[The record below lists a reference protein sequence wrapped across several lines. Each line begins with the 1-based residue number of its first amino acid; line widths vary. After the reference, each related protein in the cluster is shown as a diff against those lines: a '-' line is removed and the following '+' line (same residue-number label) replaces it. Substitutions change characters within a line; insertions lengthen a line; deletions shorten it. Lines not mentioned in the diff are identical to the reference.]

1 MLGQKLGSHV
11 MNSIFETSGP
21 VTAMSNDVKDS
32 LNLQDEL
39 RDLSSKINSFT
50 KATSDLLI
58 ESTTDSASTTV
69 RISFVT
75 KLLFGVVALLTFALN
90 IGLNYVGST
99 FGQMIIANMA
109 ISVLY
114 VLVGMCLISDLT
126 KGRTHFQN
134 EREQIQERIQT
145 VSDFLK
151 SLLQERVQLVN
162 SVSEVK
168 WHLENEQIK
177 LQMSKL
183 EVSSHQEKIDFLGS
197 SLNEK
202 SKQLDDL
209 LQETLR
215 AESEV
220 AQLRGQ
226 KEDLN
231 DDLTTATS
239 ELESYKSE
247 IGRLVEEIETLRIQE
262 IDANAKLESDRNSI
276 AIVSANLE
284 DKQCDLLKIEE
295 QVGKFTND
303 LFEKEE
309 IIKNLSDQILEK
321 KDCLAVTLSEI
332 EQLNVQIADKQQSLQ
347 ANLEREVELRVS
359 CDELE
364 QAKQS
369 VLRATQEAKDQLGLL
384 QSQVD
389 GDSERKSQLEDGI
402 QRLQNENLELV
413 NKTVALES
421 HLAAQLEMMTQFES
435 QVSLFDEVIKSK
447 ELRKQQLD
455 SEYETTEIHVATLL
469 KRLAELEYLAVA
481 KTLSESAP
489 LNHQQGEM
497 EILNENSSN
506 RDCHNDACPTCAEHK
521 LDEEKRASIEAMIE
535 ELEGLRLDAQ
545 NLIEQSQ
552 IASQDAEKQIAD
564 AEHRVEMLNKKS
576 EGLNDQVQERISELY
591 GLKQDLIAIRAEKR
605 ELENTLGDKEKAEET
620 LAELRVRIEEYKLDM
635 ERLRAQIT
643 ELDESVGCK
652 SDHVEQ
658 LENSIKELTSKLM
671 ETQGE
676 LVTYRAEV
684 DSLASTKAELEEI
697 CESLTDVMTANLHA
711 KNDAENDLASLRNRI
726 AEETQDLRRLIAEQE
741 IQINEHERMARS
753 LELQREQ
760 QADMETQLGDL
771 REREEALCVLEREVE
786 NAQRQLDALIERALI
801 AESDLRIRQDDLTE
815 SQNRIAEFRHEI
827 HTYETRMTELLQAE
841 EEANRRISDLK
852 IQEMETIANHDCILK
867 DAELEQRKLAELR
880 RELKESVARNTE
892 ANSRLQLLSDEVA
905 EAQSVVKQW
914 QDYIKV
920 LEAEIKSGTAKKV
933 TLEKEIELLQSNAD
947 TLHAETLAATEQL
960 SSINAKHLV
969 AADQVNF
976 CEQSLSRINSELESA
991 ESSLSVYLAQQRDA
1005 EDGII
1010 RLAVDRDELKTEI
1023 ATALLQ
1029 RDQEMAKVAE
1039 LQSQSHQLESLV
1051 IELQKEKEQFLSQ
1064 IYALKDEACSL
1075 GELNRESQALL
1086 SELEQEVLS
1095 LERVAK
1101 ELDNVQGLALDRKV
1115 ELDQL
1120 EVELGDLR
1128 SRKRV
1133 AEEEVTE
1140 LEQKQQGLRHLEKE
1154 FEERSVELAKLK
1166 LEYEQQSDQ
1175 LRTLLDEIA
1184 SKNHLKDDL
1193 SEMENQLE
1201 QSKSALKVLEAE
1213 KSDRE
1218 SKLKQVNNLISNRE
1232 EELGQIQAAIQ
1243 DKDIQIQELVESIAS
1258 HEKESQE
1265 LTHRIEQ
1272 SHKEIRKLG
1281 SLRSSTEETIGE
1293 LMHEVDRLKEEIQ
1306 VCNQELKAAERSEN
1320 GMKTQIESIEAQI
1333 ETLLQNRLNLTNE
1346 TEAIQFQ
1353 LASDNAQLLAIR
1365 TQVSSSEAESSTLRE
1380 TILSLQEEVMRVTD
1394 QLTARKQEWES
1405 TQQIEEVATVVAETE
1420 ETRQELE
1427 TVSIEQ
1433 SNTEDPQEQVVQE
1446 IAIEED
1452 VWSTLNELKEL
1463 EESVRLDQRDSNSER
1478 QWNPRPADSRATARI
1493 PTPAMP
1499 RSDAWS
1505 DIFATNN

>member
-231 DDLTTATS
+231 NDLTTATS

-276 AIVSANLE
+276 AIVSATLE

-435 QVSLFDEVIKSK
+435 QVSLFDELIKSK

-481 KTLSESAP
+481 KSLSESAP

-591 GLKQDLIAIRAEKR
+591 GLKQDLITIRAEKR

-658 LENSIKELTSKLM
+658 LENSIKELTSRLM
-671 ETQGE
+671 EMQGE

-726 AEETQDLRRLIAEQE
+726 AEESQDLRRLIAEQE

-867 DAELEQRKLAELR
+867 DAELEQRKLEELR

-914 QDYIKV
+914 QEYIKV

-947 TLHAETLAATEQL
+947 TLHAETLAAMELL

-1039 LQSQSHQLESLV
+1039 LQGQSHQLESLV

-1075 GELNRESQALL
+1075 GELNRESQAML
-1086 SELEQEVLS
+1086 SELEQEVTS

-1201 QSKSALKVLEAE
+1201 QSKSALKVLEDE

-1243 DKDIQIQELVESIAS
+1243 DKAIQIQELVESIAS

-1405 TQQIEEVATVVAETE
+1405 TQQIEEVATVGAETE

-1463 EESVRLDQRDSNSER
+1463 EESVRVDQRDSNSER

>member
-1 MLGQKLGSHV
+1 LGQKLGSHV

-21 VTAMSNDVKDS
+21 ITAMSNDVTDS

-75 KLLFGVVALLTFALN
+75 KLLFGIVALLTFALN
-90 IGLNYVGST
+90 IGLNYVGAT

-114 VLVGMCLISDLT
+114 VLVVMCFISDLT

-183 EVSSHQEKIDFLGS
+183 EVSSHQEKIEFLGS

-215 AESEV
+215 AECEV
-220 AQLRGQ
+220 DQLRGQ
-226 KEDLN
+226 KEDLYN
-231 DDLTTATS
+231 HLATATS
-239 ELESYKSE
+239 VLESHRSE
-247 IGRLVEEIETLRIQE
+247 IGCLVDEIETLRIQE

-276 AIVSANLE
+276 AIVSATLE
-284 DKQCDLLKIEE
+284 DKRCDLLKIEE
-295 QVGKFTND
+295 QLEKLTND

-309 IIKNLSDQILEK
+309 TIKNLSDQILAK
-321 KDCLAVTLSEI
+321 KDCLAVALSEI
-332 EQLNVQIADKQQSLQ
+332 EQLNVQIAEKQQSLQ

-369 VLRATQEAKDQLGLL
+369 VLVATQEAKHQLGLL
-384 QSQVD
+384 QSQFD
-389 GDSERKSQLEDGI
+389 SDSERKSQLQDGI
-402 QRLQNENLELV
+402 HRLQNENLELV

-435 QVSLFDEVIKSK
+435 QVSLFDEATKSK

-455 SEYETTEIHVATLL
+455 SEYEIAEIHVATLL

-481 KTLSESAP
+481 KTLSESAS
-489 LNHQQGEM
+489 LNHQQDEM
-497 EILNENSSN
+497 EILNENDSN
-506 RDCHNDACPTCAEHK
+506 LDCHNDVCPTCAEHK
-521 LDEEKRASIEAMIE
+521 LDEEKRSSIEAMIE

-545 NLIEQSQ
+545 NIIQQSQ
-552 IASQDAEKQIAD
+552 IASQEAEKQIAD
-564 AEHRVEMLNKKS
+564 AEYRVEMLNKKS

-620 LAELRVRIEEYKLDM
+620 LAELRDRIEEYNLDM
-635 ERLRAQIT
+635 VQLRAQIT

-711 KNDAENDLASLRNRI
+711 KNDAENDLAALRNRI
-726 AEETQDLRRLIAEQE
+726 AEETQDLCRLIAEQE
-741 IQINEHERMARS
+741 IQLNEHERMAGS

-771 REREEALCVLEREVE
+771 REREEALRVLEREVE
-786 NAQRQLDALIERALI
+786 SAQRQLDALLERSLI

-827 HTYETRMTELLQAE
+827 HKYETRMTELLQAE
-841 EEANRRISDLK
+841 EAVNRRISDLK
-852 IQEMETIANHDCILK
+852 IQEMETIANHDYILK
-867 DAELEQRKLAELR
+867 DAELEQRKLEELR

-905 EAQSVVKQW
+905 EAQSIVKQW

-920 LEAEIKSGTAKKV
+920 LEAEIKSGTARKV
-933 TLEKEIELLQSNAD
+933 TLEREIELLQSNAD
-947 TLHAETLAATEQL
+947 SLHAETLAATELL
-960 SSINAKHLV
+960 SSINAKHHV
-969 AADQVNF
+969 AADQFNF
-976 CEQSLSRINSELESA
+976 CEQSLSRLNSELKSA

-1039 LQSQSHQLESLV
+1039 LQRQSHQLESLV

-1064 IYALKDEACSL
+1064 IYALKDEAHSL
-1075 GELNRESQALL
+1075 GELNKESQAKLA
-1086 SELEQEVLS
+1086 ELEQEVSS

-1101 ELDNVQGLALDRKV
+1101 ELDKVQGLALDRKV
-1115 ELDQL
+1115 ELNQL

-1128 SRKRV
+1128 SRKKV

-1140 LEQKQQGLRHLEKE
+1140 LEQKQQNLRHLEKE
-1154 FEERSVELAKLK
+1154 LEERSVELAKLK

-1201 QSKSALKVLEAE
+1201 QSKSALKVLEDE

-1232 EELGQIQAAIQ
+1232 EELTQMQASIQ
-1243 DKDIQIQELVESIAS
+1243 DKAIQIQELAESVAS
-1258 HEKESQE
+1258 HEKESLE

-1272 SHKEIRKLG
+1272 SHKEIRKLA
-1281 SLRSSTEETIGE
+1281 SLRSNTEETIGE
-1293 LMHEVDRLKEEIQ
+1293 LMHEVDRLKGVIQ

-1320 GMKTQIESIEAQI
+1320 VMKIQIESIEAQI
-1333 ETLLQNRLNLTNE
+1333 EALLQNRLNLANE

-1365 TQVSSSEAESSTLRE
+1365 TQVSNSEAESSTLRE
-1380 TILSLQEEVMRVTD
+1380 TILSLQEEVLRVTG
-1394 QLTARKQEWES
+1394 QLMARKQEWES

-1420 ETRQELE
+1420 ETCQELE
-1427 TVSIEQ
+1427 TVSKEQ
-1433 SNTEDPQEQVVQE
+1433 SNTEDPPVQVVQE

-1463 EESVRLDQRDSNSER
+1463 EESIRLDQRDSNSER
-1478 QWNPRPADSRATARI
+1478 QWNPRPRESRGTARI
-1493 PTPAMP
+1493 PTPTMP

-1505 DIFATNN
+1505 DIFAANN

>member
-1 MLGQKLGSHV
+1 
-11 MNSIFETSGP
+11 
-21 VTAMSNDVKDS
+21 MSNDVKDS

-231 DDLTTATS
+231 NDLTTATS

-276 AIVSANLE
+276 AIVSATLE

-435 QVSLFDEVIKSK
+435 QVSLFDELIKSK

-481 KTLSESAP
+481 KSLSESAP

-591 GLKQDLIAIRAEKR
+591 GLKQDLITIRAEKR

-658 LENSIKELTSKLM
+658 LENSIKELTSRLM
-671 ETQGE
+671 EMQGE

-697 CESLTDVMTANLHA
+697 CESLTDVMTTNLHA

-867 DAELEQRKLAELR
+867 DAELEQRKLEELR

-947 TLHAETLAATEQL
+947 TLHAETLAAMELL

-1039 LQSQSHQLESLV
+1039 LQGQSHQLESLV

-1075 GELNRESQALL
+1075 GELNRESQAML
-1086 SELEQEVLS
+1086 SELEQEVTS

-1201 QSKSALKVLEAE
+1201 QSKSALKVLEDE

-1243 DKDIQIQELVESIAS
+1243 DKAIQIQELVESIAS

-1405 TQQIEEVATVVAETE
+1405 TQQIEEVATVGAETE